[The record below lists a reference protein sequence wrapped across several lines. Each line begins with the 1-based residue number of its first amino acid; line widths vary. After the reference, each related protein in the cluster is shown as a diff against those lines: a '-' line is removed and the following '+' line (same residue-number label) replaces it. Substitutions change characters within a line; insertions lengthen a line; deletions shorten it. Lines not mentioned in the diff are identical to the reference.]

1 MRRIVFLIILSALVG
16 LSCAGKL
23 GINLSKDPTIKTLK
37 AYHEIAVHKWQET
50 GIQVAE
56 GAAIVLTPL
65 YPKGFLYPIKGNIK
79 GSEGTFT
86 ALDVDSEEIYKVKT
100 AGTLRI
106 GLDQNIEKP
115 IQTGVFIFK
124 NADLDSIL
132 ADLTYVQSKNLQA
145 KMVNL
150 TLAILLKKK
159 GESLALN
166 NRYDEALPEIDR
178 AIRSFQNTHA
188 KMYSTSISRLY
199 KLKAGIYKSLQ
210 NQNQFQENVNQS
222 FEALIVASE
231 YYGLLSQSRYS
242 FLQFLT
248 PEERY
253 LLLTQ
258 TKFFQWQSDMRI
270 RMMEDTLSTAFWFLS
285 DYYTTQGNMS
295 QSLAYAEKA
304 IAEALKTRN
313 KTQIYWAYH
322 QLGWRHY
329 FFGFYDL
336 AYQSWST
343 GKNYCETEF
352 LSYHIRQRIA
362 LSLFRIG
369 KIKTVEEYRKFC
381 GLPYSK
387 YSDRWYTGLVFT
399 IDFGAAQI
407 HFKNKEYNKAIKIYE
422 DLLLKSTGIPHF
434 YMLKE
439 IVQFAIALDLGE
451 CYLATG
457 RLNDCLTIIK
467 KLQSG
472 LENIREDSP
481 LGKLLLNYLRASA
494 AERMGDDPI
503 SALINSIKDL
513 EQIRPTAFRGGDYEF
528 WERALTTYDKVIGL
542 LYQKA
547 DFEQALSIA
556 EKARSRRF
564 LDYLG
569 SKQLGVKNKSVSM
582 AYQQADA
589 ILQTMSNIENDM
601 VNAAQSA
608 GIKLR
613 TVYQE
618 GTRYTQQLESYR
630 SKLKAIAKSDQQF
643 GIAHNIIPPSPRE
656 VQKKLPPDVTVLEYY
671 LTDSALYAW
680 VLDRKNINL
689 VKQDLS
695 GKELRDLVVAFR
707 GFTGTDALKR
717 DLTITRRVSK
727 EASDS
732 GEKLYARLI
741 SPVQKYIT
749 TQKVCIVPYGILNYL
764 PFQALYDGEKY
775 LVERYAISYIPSLSV
790 LEFLGKGE
798 KKEQYKVLAFGNPD
812 LKDPAM
818 DLPAAEKEV
827 MEISSIYPD
836 AQVFKREKATKGLL
850 KKLSSQ
856 YDIIHFA
863 CHGQYVPEA
872 PLASCIRLAP
882 ENEDD
887 GRLEADEIFDM
898 DMKADLI
905 VTSACQTAIGQ
916 IGRGDEVVGLTRAF
930 LYAGASSVLGSL
942 WSISDEATAVFM
954 KEFYASL
961 KKFDKAEA
969 LRHAQLKMIQSKEY
983 NNPFY
988 WAAFNL
994 TGSF

>member
-1 MRRIVFLIILSALVG
+1 MHKIVFLLCLSALVIS
-16 LSCAGKL
+16 SCAGNL
-23 GINLSKDPTIKTLK
+23 GTNIFKDPLIKTLK
-37 AYHEIAVHKWQET
+37 AYHEIDVSKWKET

-56 GAAIVLTPL
+56 GEVIILTPL
-65 YPKGFLYPIKGNIK
+65 YPKGFLYPVKGNIK
-79 GSEGTFT
+79 GSAETFN
-86 ALDVDSEEIYKVKT
+86 ALDVDSEDLYEVKT

-106 GLDQNIEKP
+106 GLNQSIEKP

-132 ADLTYVQSKNLQA
+132 ADLTYIQSKNSEA

-159 GESLALN
+159 GVSLALN
-166 NRYDEALPEIDR
+166 NRYDEALTEIDR
-178 AIRSFQNTHA
+178 AMKSFQNTDA
-188 KMYSTSISRLY
+188 RIYSTSISRLY

-210 NQNQFQENVNQS
+210 NQGQFQENINQS
-222 FEALIVASE
+222 FRALMVASE
-231 YYGLLSQSRYS
+231 YYGLLSQPHYS

-253 LLLTQ
+253 LLLTE
-258 TKFFQWQSDMRI
+258 TKFFQWSE
-270 RMMEDTLSTAFWFLS
+270 MEDTLSKAFVFLS
-285 DYYTTQGNMS
+285 IYYTDQGNMS

-304 IAEALKTRN
+304 ITEAQKTRAKN
-313 KTQIYWAYH
+313 QMYWAYY
-322 QLGWRHY
+322 QLGNRHSM
-329 FFGFYDL
+329 FGFHDL
-336 AYQSWST
+336 AYQSYSIA
-343 GKNYCETEF
+343 KNYCEKE
-352 LSYHIRQRIA
+352 IDAWRIKREIA
-362 LSLFRIG
+362 LSLFRMG
-369 KIKTVEEYRKFC
+369 KIKTDAEFRKFVSLSPETNKR
-381 GLPYSK
+381 GEKK
-387 YSDRWYTGLVFT
+387 YQGQNFMLDWDSARILF
-399 IDFGAAQI
+399 Q
-407 HFKNKEYNKAIKIYE
+407 NKKYDQAIRIYK
-422 DLLLKSTGIPHF
+422 DLLNRRAIDVHQRSAKDLEFRI
-434 YMLKE
+434 MLE
-439 IVQFAIALDLGE
+439 LGQ

-457 RLNDCLTIIK
+457 RLNDCLGIMKELKTR
-467 KLQSG
+467 
-472 LENIREDSP
+472 LEDMEDSP
-481 LGKLLLNYLRASA
+481 LYDLRVNNLRARV
-494 AERMGDDPI
+494 AEKMGDDPI
-503 SALINSIKDL
+503 SALTNSIKDL
-513 EQIRPTAFRGGDYEF
+513 EQIRPTAFRDRDYEY
-528 WERALTTYDKVIGL
+528 WERALTTYDKVIGI

-547 DFEQALSIA
+547 DFEQALAIA

-569 SKQLGVKNKSVSM
+569 SKQLGVKNKNVSM

-608 GIKLR
+608 GIKVR

-630 SKLKAIAKSDQQF
+630 SKLQAIAKSDQQF
-643 GIAHNIIPPSPRE
+643 GIAHNIIPPLPRE

-680 VLDRKNINL
+680 VLNQKNINL
-689 VKQDLS
+689 VKQDIPE
-695 GKELRDLVVAFR
+695 KELRDLVVAFR
-707 GFTGTDALKR
+707 SLMGTDALKR
-717 DLTITRRVSK
+717 DLTITMKVPK
-727 EASDS
+727 EAGKT
-732 GEKLYARLI
+732 GEQLYARLI

-798 KKEQYKVLAFGNPD
+798 KNKRYKVLAFGNPD
-812 LKDPAM
+812 LKDQAL

-827 MEISSIYPD
+827 MEISRIYPD

-863 CHGQYVPEA
+863 CQGQYIPEA

-882 ENEDD
+882 ENKDD
-887 GRLEADEIFDM
+887 GRLEANEIFDM
-898 DMKADLI
+898 DMKVDLI

-916 IGRGDEVVGLTRAF
+916 IGKGDEVVGLTRAF

-942 WSISDEATAVFM
+942 WSISDEATSVFM
-954 KEFYASL
+954 KEFYDNL
-961 KKFDKAEA
+961 KRFDKAEA
-969 LRHAQLKMIQSKEY
+969 LRRAQVKMIQSKEY
-983 NNPFY
+983 SNPFY